1 MTGPPQTSSPRR
13 SGVREVAVAFAAT
26 LLLTA
31 AFDLMGRSVPF
42 VRANLVT
49 LVAAVFLWIPTVTLP
64 RNGPGTEAYGL
75 TFRGAVNGL
84 RWGLGISLLT
94 FVLFLPANH
103 WWNTRVVGLEF
114 APDVGAYVHLPDRWY
129 GEPAEPEPGVVHVFH
144 QYEITYVT
152 WEPETAPWSLEIRTD
167 GRLRSARADGE
178 GPDGASVWTLS
189 GSTTRPVVA
198 AFRTAGGSQLEIAAL
213 IEGAPV
219 PSDAY
224 ALGTAARAPP
234 ARVRST
240 DGIRLPLGIG
250 WIPSAILVQLLL
262 VAFPEEFFYRGYL
275 QRRLDETIGE
285 RRWRLGPVFLTRS
298 ILIVSAAFALGHLVI
313 GYHPARL
320 AVFFPAL
327 LFGFLRDRT
336 DGIVAPVVY
345 HAACN
350 LMVQATIVH
359 YV

>member
-31 AFDLMGRSVPF
+31 AFDLMGRSAPF

-129 GEPAEPEPGVVHVFH
+129 GGPAEPEPGVVHVLL
-144 QYEITYVT
+144 
-152 WEPETAPWSLEIRTD
+152 AAA
-167 GRLRSARADGE
+167 RSRAS
-178 GPDGASVWTLS
+178 SVHAVKPMPPAA
-189 GSTTRPVVA
+189 TRP
-198 AFRTAGGSQLEIAAL
+198 
-213 IEGAPV
+213 
-219 PSDAY
+219 
-224 ALGTAARAPP
+224 AARRDP
-234 ARVRST
+234 VRGAGPSN
-240 DGIRLPLGIG
+240 G
-250 WIPSAILVQLLL
+250 W
-262 VAFPEEFFYRGYL
+262 R
-275 QRRLDETIGE
+275 
-285 RRWRLGPVFLTRS
+285 
-298 ILIVSAAFALGHLVI
+298 
-313 GYHPARL
+313 
-320 AVFFPAL
+320 
-327 LFGFLRDRT
+327 
-336 DGIVAPVVY
+336 
-345 HAACN
+345 
-350 LMVQATIVH
+350 
-359 YV
+359 